1 MTVPGEQLDRRVGDA
16 EVVRDAFESMPVLVA
31 ALEGPEHRM
40 VAANGAYRAF
50 AGRPDFIGKTA
61 RQVFPDVAGQQLFE
75 LLDRV
80 YASGEPVTAREWR
93 IQLDRDGDDAQDE
106 VYLDFSVTPW
116 RAADDV
122 TDRKSVV

>member
-1 MTVPGEQLDRRVGDA
+1 M
-16 EVVRDAFESMPVLVA
+16 VRDAFESMPVLMA
-31 ALEGPEHRM
+31 ALEGPEHRI
-40 VAANGAYRAF
+40 VAANGTYRAF

-106 VYLDFSVTPW
+106 VYLDFSATPW
-116 RAADDV
+116 RAADGV
-122 TDRKSVV
+122 CGAFWSSRPT